1 MATYNEKEYYPGR
14 SKQVLIVDDKCE
26 VREILNVVLTMYG
39 YSCLEASNGN
49 EAEVMYT
56 SNHIDLVITDIYMPE
71 KDGLSLI
78 EELKV
83 LDPDAKIIA
92 MSGGDKFHN
101 PACLDWAKAL
111 GAANTF
117 VKPFNHVNFMNIVDS
132 VINPKDQHQHVM
144 PTRQESFALAY

>member
-1 MATYNEKEYYPGR
+1 MATFNEKEYYPGR
-14 SKQVLIVDDKCE
+14 AKRVLIVDDKAE

-78 EELKV
+78 EDLKV
-83 LDPDAKIIA
+83 MDPNVKIIA
-92 MSGGDKFHN
+92 MSGGDKNHN
-101 PACLDWAKAL
+101 PACLEWAQAL
-111 GAANTF
+111 GASNSF
-117 VKPFNHVNFMNIVDS
+117 VKPFNHVNFMNIVES
-132 VINPKDQHQHVM
+132 VISPPSEHHHAMHAQSD
-144 PTRQESFALAY
+144 TIALTY